1 MLLACSLALA
11 LVARP
16 TPTPAPGA
24 AILGQWE
31 SAERTP
37 EGVGNILEF
46 YADGRVTQISAS
58 MADATYSVQA
68 DRLRT
73 FWKDPA
79 TGKVSE
85 VETQIEFEGNERFL
99 EKGDEA
105 SGENWSE
112 RVGGPPRKGSPL
124 IGQWCSLFL
133 ETLTTYREFTPDRM
147 YNRLPV
153 VTLRGRYSISGDTL
167 RVEMQAQPPGEY
179 PFRLENGLLVIKSR
193 SGSEKRYK
201 RPETSLLKGY

>member
-1 MLLACSLALA
+1 MLLAFALALA
-11 LVARP
+11 LIAKP

-24 AILGQWE
+24 AMLGQWE
-31 SAERTP
+31 SAERTQ

-58 MADATYSVQA
+58 MADATYSVEG

-79 TGKVSE
+79 TGRVSE
-85 VETQIEFEGNERFL
+85 VETQIEFEGNRRFL

-105 SGENWSE
+105 SGENWSD
-112 RVGGPPRKGSPL
+112 RVGVAPRSGSPL
-124 IGQWCSLFL
+124 LGQWCSLFL
-133 ETLTTYREFTPDRM
+133 EMLTTYREFTPERM

-153 VTLRGRYSISGDTL
+153 VTLRGQYSISGETL

-179 PFRLENGLLVIKSR
+179 PFRLDNGELVIKSR
-193 SGSEKRYK
+193 NGSEKRYK

>member
-85 VETQIEFEGNERFL
+85 VETQIEFEGSDRFL

-112 RVGGPPRKGSPL
+112 RVGAAPRKGPPL